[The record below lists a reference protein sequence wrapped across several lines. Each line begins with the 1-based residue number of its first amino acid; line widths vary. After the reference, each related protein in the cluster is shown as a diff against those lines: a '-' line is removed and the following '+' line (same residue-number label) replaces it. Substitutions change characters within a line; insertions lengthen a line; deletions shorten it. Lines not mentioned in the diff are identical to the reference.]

1 MLKQLSRSLGIRS
14 SPIVANLIRSK
25 QVCTRGFH
33 ISLVKQNTS
42 SKVNEITDITSGSL
56 KVKED
61 AAGSDLPSTK
71 TDKKSKLESFQPVK
85 FEDFKGKGY
94 IHDSIINSLHKN
106 DFKELTPIQQK
117 SLVPIFNTEKG
128 LVCRAKTGTGKTLAF
143 AVPTLQYA
151 YKNRGKGVSTVVLV
165 PTRDL
170 AFQIE
175 EEYRK
180 LISHLKYNE
189 RPNLE
194 LIIGGQ
200 RTSFNP
206 RRPAEIVIATP
217 GRLEKELQTDRK
229 LAKCFSNVT
238 YRIYDEADRLLDVG
252 FESVLNEIDGLLYKV
267 RTTPKPIKS
276 LLFSATVDEAI
287 SEFSKKHIHPE
298 YEFLNTVTKD
308 DLEIPENIH
317 QQLIECTDGIDKVN
331 VSLLEL
337 YGIMK
342 QHNDYKV
349 IVFLPTKTAV
359 DWFYEYIT
367 SALDNELFELF
378 SKPPRVFML
387 HGGRSVRQRSAALKG
402 FKVAKKGILIS
413 TDVAARGIDVKDV
426 TNVIQMFPS
435 VEIADYIHKV
445 GRTGRAGKKGKASL
459 FATPAELPY
468 VLLLKRKRKVKFQE
482 VIQSEKLNSSNIID
496 QIESPLDSTKEFL
509 ATMVGY
515 LQQLQSAHRLDYD
528 LLVIENMELYRKL
541 VRDDKA
547 MLESRILSRIG
558 KGISAHV
565 KRRYFTRT
573 RYQSHDDAEFDS
585 YSDFSRSGM
594 SQRPR
599 SNDRSSKMTFNGRGK
614 YGNNRNND
622 WSHQNK
628 NRYNNNNNRQT
639 ERSYDSDRK
648 SHNDWKYE
656 KKFEHRRIRDHDE

>member
-1 MLKQLSRSLGIRS
+1 
-14 SPIVANLIRSK
+14 
-25 QVCTRGFH
+25 
-33 ISLVKQNTS
+33 
-42 SKVNEITDITSGSL
+42 
-56 KVKED
+56 
-61 AAGSDLPSTK
+61 
-71 TDKKSKLESFQPVK
+71 
-85 FEDFKGKGY
+85 
-94 IHDSIINSLHKN
+94 
-106 DFKELTPIQQK
+106 
-117 SLVPIFNTEKG
+117 
-128 LVCRAKTGTGKTLAF
+128 
-143 AVPTLQYA
+143 
-151 YKNRGKGVSTVVLV
+151 
-165 PTRDL
+165 
-170 AFQIE
+170 
-175 EEYRK
+175 
-180 LISHLKYNE
+180 
-189 RPNLE
+189 
-194 LIIGGQ
+194 
-200 RTSFNP
+200 
-206 RRPAEIVIATP
+206 
-217 GRLEKELQTDRK
+217 
-229 LAKCFSNVT
+229 
-238 YRIYDEADRLLDVG
+238 
-252 FESVLNEIDGLLYKV
+252 
-267 RTTPKPIKS
+267 
-276 LLFSATVDEAI
+276 
-287 SEFSKKHIHPE
+287 
-298 YEFLNTVTKD
+298 
-308 DLEIPENIH
+308 
-317 QQLIECTDGIDKVN
+317 
-331 VSLLEL
+331 
-337 YGIMK
+337 
-342 QHNDYKV
+342 
-349 IVFLPTKTAV
+349 
-359 DWFYEYIT
+359 
-367 SALDNELFELF
+367 
-378 SKPPRVFML
+378 
-387 HGGRSVRQRSAALKG
+387 
-402 FKVAKKGILIS
+402 
-413 TDVAARGIDVKDV
+413 
-426 TNVIQMFPS
+426 MFPS

-547 MLESRILSRIG
+547 MLVSRILSRIG